1 MEAGTLMAHA
11 TTGHRAGL
19 GGVLA
24 SQSAAL
30 AGALPRARRGVA
42 RAVHRARTA
51 SRRLR
56 EALPVAAAA
65 APGAGALRARRDV
78 RRITRALGL
87 VRDLDVALA
96 TVDAEAS
103 RFDWNPAAVARVAR
117 DLQHAR
123 DRRQRE
129 MLDRLDDVDLGRVLV
144 SCDAVSAELADP
156 ATRRVWER
164 ALAGRI
170 RRRAGRL
177 AAAIERAGTLY
188 APELLHAVRIAAK
201 KLRYSLELAGD
212 AAGLAVQPL
221 IARCKHAQDT
231 LGHLH
236 DLQVLEQRIRGLALA
251 PADTALAR
259 SLADMADGLERECRE
274 VHAAFLPEAADLTAL
289 ARQAVREVAPALTG
303 RKLPMMKLGAPA
315 ARAGRARRAP

>member
-1 MEAGTLMAHA
+1 MTAHA
-11 TTGHRAGL
+11 TTAHPAGL
-19 GGVLA
+19 GAVLA

-30 AGALPRARRGVA
+30 ASALPRARHGTP

-87 VRDLDVALA
+87 LRDLDVALA

-103 RFDWNPAAVARVAR
+103 RFDWNPAAVTRVAR
-117 DLQHAR
+117 DLEHTRERRRR
-123 DRRQRE
+123 D
-129 MLDRLDDVDLGRVLV
+129 MLDRLDDIDVDRLLER
-144 SCDAVSAELADP
+144 CDALSAELADH
-156 ATRRVWER
+156 AELRVWER

-177 AAAIERAGTLY
+177 ADAIERAGTLY
-188 APELLHAVRIAAK
+188 APEPLHAVRIAAK
-201 KLRYSLELAGD
+201 KLRYSLELAGE
-212 AAGLAVQPL
+212 AAGLPVQSL
-221 IARCKHAQDT
+221 IAGCKRAQDT
-231 LGHLH
+231 LGRLH
-236 DLQVLEQRIRGLALA
+236 DLQVLEQRIRSLALT
-251 PADTALAR
+251 PADRALSR
-259 SLADMADGLERECRE
+259 SLTEMADMLERECRAT
-274 VHAAFLPEAADLTAL
+274 HATFLPEAGGLVEL

-303 RKLPMMKLGAPA
+303 RKLPMMKLDDPT
-315 ARAGRARRAP
+315 ARSRRTHRAR